1 LPVTRRGR
9 SSRSTPCALQGYRAV
24 VALGGHGGPPLRW
37 DYLFRVHYQK
47 PRSLRKL
54 AMTNKRVVIAIG
66 AQRREAIS
74 GGYMR
79 SRCMFAMTNFVFSAS
94 FVVQNRVNYRIDLSS
109 AEVLTCRLPV
119 GATLRGCPRQAQLK
133 ECYAKTCPYN
143 GIIDVNPGDPAAL
156 NAYSRFTTHY
166 SPFTIHYSLFT
177 IHYSP
182 QV

>member
-1 LPVTRRGR
+1 
-9 SSRSTPCALQGYRAV
+9 
-24 VALGGHGGPPLRW
+24 
-37 DYLFRVHYQK
+37 
-47 PRSLRKL
+47 
-54 AMTNKRVVIAIG
+54 MTNKRVVIAIG

-94 FVVQNRVNYRIDLSS
+94 FVVKNRVNRRIDASS
-109 AEVLTCRLPV
+109 TEVLICRSPV
-119 GATLRGCPRQAQLK
+119 GATLRAALPVPCKGIEPWLPWADTEVR
-133 ECYAKTCPYN
+133 PYG